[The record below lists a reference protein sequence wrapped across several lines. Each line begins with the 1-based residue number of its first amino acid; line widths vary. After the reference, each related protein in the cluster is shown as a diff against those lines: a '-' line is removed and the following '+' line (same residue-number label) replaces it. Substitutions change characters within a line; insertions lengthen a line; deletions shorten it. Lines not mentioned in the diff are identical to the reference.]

1 MSRLKAF
8 LAGHRNVLIA
18 SSVAVVAIVAAFF
31 VGMVVNDES
40 GKVTDLESQVAEVES
55 ELADEE
61 SEVSS
66 LESERD
72 EAEEE
77 GEKAE
82 EELAV
87 ERGFKG
93 KGPQQEPEGEYET
106 DYPIGAAGKVGSYIF
121 KPTDINEDGEGK
133 WVLTIEAKN
142 DGSSPLDPFC
152 GGGESILLDA
162 EGNEYSGDSVLFKG
176 GANCSDS
183 LQPGLTATYL
193 AEFHLPPGAT
203 PVAAYVYG
211 EYELEEEGKTWELPH

>member
-8 LAGHRNVLIA
+8 LATHRNSIIA
-18 SSVAVVAIVAAFF
+18 SGVAVVAIVAAFF
-31 VGMVVNDES
+31 VGMVVSDES
-40 GKVTDLESQVAEVES
+40 GKVSDLEDQVASVES
-55 ELADEE
+55 ELSDEE

-66 LESERD
+66 LESARD

-93 KGPQQEPEGEYET
+93 NEPRQEPEGEYET
-106 DYPIGAAGKVGSYIF
+106 DYPIGAAGKVGPYIF
-121 KPTDINEDGEGK
+121 KPTGIDEEGEGK

-142 DGSSPLDPFC
+142 SGSSPLEPFC
-152 GGGESILLDA
+152 GGAESILLDA
-162 EGNEYSGDSVLFKG
+162 DRNEYSGDSLLFKG
-176 GANCSDS
+176 GANCSDA
-183 LQPGLTATYL
+183 LQPGLTAKYL
-193 AEFHLPPGAT
+193 AEFHLPPNAT
-203 PVAAYVYG
+203 PVAAYIYG